1 VLAARDTG
9 SQAEVI
15 DAVPESLALPPPR
28 RQARKR
34 TSDEKNVGQSVGR
47 RCGRDELAH
56 RPIGPCRPTPR

>member
-9 SQAEVI
+9 SQAKVI

-34 TSDEKNVGQSVGR
+34 TSDEKNVGKGR
-47 RCGRDELAH
+47 TRASAN
-56 RPIGPCRPTPR
+56 RPMPPPPPAENSEI